1 MATIEASIM
10 PLLSAMVVSATAAMA
25 AESRRG
31 LATVVE
37 GGEQRQY
44 SGMVEGVRG
53 ERLWINSTT
62 PHAQL
67 MRTEGIKVAAWGGD
81 E

>member
-1 MATIEASIM
+1 M
-10 PLLSAMVVSATAAMA
+10 PLLSAMVVSAMVGMA

-31 LATVVE
+31 LAAVVE

-44 SGMVEGVRG
+44 SRMIEGVGR

-67 MRTEGIKVAAWGGD
+67 IRMEGVEVAARQGD
-81 E
+81 ELWLHRV

>member
-1 MATIEASIM
+1 M
-10 PLLSAMVVSATAAMA
+10 
-25 AESRRG
+25 G
-31 LATVVE
+31 LAAVVE

-44 SGMVEGVRG
+44 SRTIEGVGG

-67 MRTEGIKVAAWGGD
+67 MRMEGIKVAAGQGD
-81 E
+81 ELWLHLRGLA